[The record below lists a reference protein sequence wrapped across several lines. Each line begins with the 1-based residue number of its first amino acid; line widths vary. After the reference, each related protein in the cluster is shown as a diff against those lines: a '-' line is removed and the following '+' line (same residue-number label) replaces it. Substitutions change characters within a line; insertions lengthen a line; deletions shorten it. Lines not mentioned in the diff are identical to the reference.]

1 MNARLKASEKMC
13 HALQEQAG
21 EAATEE
27 SADGRQG
34 RPGSYAGAVI
44 DVSTQLDS
52 NVVQAAETPTNH
64 QQPEDVEATVVTLL
78 NSTFPGLNM
87 QTSDIDRAHRSTQSG
102 VALSSQD
109 EFLDVIYW
117 LRQVLG
123 IIIGLVWGILPM
135 QGFLGLALFFFVSS
149 IIIYIYFQSFQGV
162 DEDDFG
168 GFSELVK
175 EGCMTS
181 FAGFLVTWII
191 TYSGLHYG

>member
-1 MNARLKASEKMC
+1 MSELHFKLQKNFIFISEVCNRDEMKAKIETPPEETSVCKTFLKAI
-13 HALQEQAG
+13 
-21 EAATEE
+21 T
-27 SADGRQG
+27 R
-34 RPGSYAGAVI
+34 GSLWP
-44 DVSTQLDS
+44 DK
-52 NVVQAAETPTNH
+52 
-64 QQPEDVEATVVTLL
+64 
-78 NSTFPGLNM
+78 
-87 QTSDIDRAHRSTQSG
+87 
-102 VALSSQD
+102 D